1 MSLKILTERT
11 ERTEVH
17 YIENKIYEDRLY
29 FFGENFNLQNI
40 SSQSA
45 IIIFM
50 TETRFNQIFSNIK
63 CAIFDMDG
71 TILDSMGMWHTIA
84 NTYLESIGKIPRED
98 LWDNVKRL
106 NMIETAQYFIDEY
119 GVAKTIEE
127 IGVEVKELIM
137 KFYAESLELKEGA
150 KSFLKTLNE
159 RGIPCVLA
167 TATERSCTI
176 ACMKR
181 LDCEKYFKEIITC
194 LDLNT
199 SKSSPLIFEES
210 ARRCGAKAEESVVF
224 EDALHAIRTA
234 KKAGFKVCA
243 VYDKSDEERSE
254 PSLTDWERILS
265 LCDASCTN
273 LMELI

>member
-1 MSLKILTERT
+1 MKIGYT
-11 ERTEVH
+11 
-17 YIENKIYEDRLY
+17 
-29 FFGENFNLQNI
+29 FFMKNSILDN
-40 SSQSA
+40 
-45 IIIFM
+45 M
-50 TETRFNQIFSNIK
+50 K

-71 TILDSMGMWHTIA
+71 TILDSMPMWHTIA
-84 NTYLESIGKIPRED
+84 DKYLESIGKVPRKD

-119 GVAKTIEE
+119 GVQKTIEE

-137 KFYAESLELKEGA
+137 KFYAESLELKMGA
-150 KSFLKTLNE
+150 REFLEKLNE
-159 RGIPCVLA
+159 KGIPCVLA
-167 TATERSCTI
+167 TATERSCVL

-210 ARRCGAKAEESVVF
+210 ARRCGAKPEESVVF

-234 KKAGFKVCA
+234 HKAGFKVCA
-243 VYDKSDEERSE
+243 VYDTSDEERTE
-254 PSLTDWERILS
+254 PPLTDWERILQIADMDCKF
-265 LCDASCTN
+265 LT
-273 LMELI
+273 ELL